1 MINVLELQCVKQR
14 REQSCES
21 ASKMDAARRTAFER
35 QLTNAIKA
43 SLQCNSAEREYFIGR
58 HLLAQHWSQSL
69 PSPNGPQEKPDVGL
83 LSAKLTRLLNETRE
97 DAGWPLVPVA
107 RRLIGGSGS
116 DVEPSGTAGRSDSD
130 ARVGPPLPNW
140 WRAEA
145 ATLNRSTPT
154 YVPAKPQ
161 PPLPKPSQ
169 SMSASGGLPSW
180 WRGTSIGLGRVGWD

>member
-1 MINVLELQCVKQR
+1 
-14 REQSCES
+14 
-21 ASKMDAARRTAFER
+21 MDDARRTAFEH
-35 QLTNAIKA
+35 QLTTAIKA
-43 SLQCNSAEREYFIGR
+43 SLQCSSAEREYFIGR

-69 PSPNGPQEKPDVGL
+69 PSPNGPQEKPDVAA
-83 LSAKLTRLLNETRE
+83 LSAKLTRLLNETRDE
-97 DAGWPLVPVA
+97 ADWPLVPVA
-107 RRLIGGSGS
+107 RRLIGDSS
-116 DVEPSGTAGRSDSD
+116 SEVEPGSSDSSSD

-145 ATLNRSTPT
+145 ATLNRSIPA

-169 SMSASGGLPSW
+169 SLSASGGLPSW